1 MIINVVNKQGA
12 DTGRTVTLSTD
23 IFGIE
28 PNDHAIWLDVKQFQ
42 ANQRQGTHKTKD
54 RSEISRS
61 TRKVFRQK
69 GTGGARHGSLKAGIY
84 VGGGR
89 IHGPRPRDYSFK
101 LNKKLKRL
109 ARLSALS
116 YKAKENNIL
125 VVEDFNMN
133 APKTS
138 EFIGF
143 LSALK
148 VTGRTLFVTADT
160 NKNIYLSGR
169 NIKGNTVMRA
179 ADINTFE
186 VLKAG
191 KIALRNIL
199 SGVATNETLLNGRI
213 NKDIV
218 LLRVL

>member
-1 MIINVVNKQGA
+1 MKVNVLNKQGA
-12 DTGRTVTLSTD
+12 ETGRSVTLSKE

-61 TRKVFRQK
+61 TRKLFRQK
-69 GTGGARHGSLKAGIY
+69 GTGGARHGSLKSGIY

-101 LNKKLKRL
+101 LNKKLKKL

-125 VVEDFNMN
+125 VVEDFEM
-133 APKTS
+133 ATPKTS
-138 EFIGF
+138 EFKGF
-143 LSALK
+143 LNALNINE
-148 VTGRTLFVTADT
+148 RTLFVTAET

-169 NIKGNTVMRA
+169 NIEGNTVMKA
-179 ADINTFE
+179 TDINTYQ

-191 KIALRNIL
+191 KLILTEGALTKL
-199 SGVATNETLLNGRI
+199 EES
-213 NKDIV
+213 NKQ
-218 LLRVL
+218 

>member
-1 MIINVVNKQGA
+1 MKLNVLNKQGA
-12 DTGRTVTLSTD
+12 DTGRSVTLSGD

-69 GTGGARHGSLKAGIY
+69 GTGGARHGSLKSGIY

-101 LNKKLKRL
+101 LNKKLKKL

-125 VVEDFNMN
+125 VVEDFEMST
-133 APKTS
+133 PKTS
-138 EFIGF
+138 EFMGF
-143 LSALK
+143 LNALK
-148 VTGRTLFVTADT
+148 INGRTLFVTADT

-169 NIKGNTVMRA
+169 NIQGNRVMKA
-179 ADINTFE
+179 ADINTYE

-191 KIALRNIL
+191 KLILTEGAL
-199 SGVATNETLLNGRI
+199 
-213 NKDIV
+213 NK
-218 LLRVL
+218 LEESNKQ

>member
-1 MIINVVNKQGA
+1 MEVKVFNKQGA
-12 DTGRTVTLSTD
+12 ETGRTVKLSAD

-54 RSEISRS
+54 RTEISRS
-61 TRKVFRQK
+61 TRKIFRQK
-69 GTGGARHGSLKAGIY
+69 GTGGARHGSLKSGIF
-84 VGGGR
+84 VGGAR

-116 YKAKENNIL
+116 YKAQENNIL
-125 VVEDFNMN
+125 VIEDFTMA

-138 EFIGF
+138 EFAG
-143 LSALK
+143 LLKALN
-148 VTGRTLFVTADT
+148 VNGRSLFVTADT
-160 NKNIYLSGR
+160 DKNIYMSGR
-169 NIKGNTVMRA
+169 NIEGNTIMRA
-179 ADINTFE
+179 ADINTYE

-191 KIALRNIL
+191 KLIL
-199 SGVATNETLLNGRI
+199 GPL
-213 NKDIV
+213 
-218 LLRVL
+218 

>member
-1 MIINVVNKQGA
+1 MEVKVLNSAGA
-12 DTGRTVTLSTD
+12 ETGRTVSLPTD

-28 PNDHAIWLDVKQFQ
+28 PNDHAIWLDVKQYQ

-54 RSEISRS
+54 RTEISRS
-61 TRKVFRQK
+61 TRKIFRQK
-69 GTGGARHGSLKAGIY
+69 GTGGARHGSLKAGIF
-84 VGGGR
+84 VGGAR

-116 YKAKENNIL
+116 YKAIQNNII
-125 VVEDFNMN
+125 VVEDFEMN
-133 APKTS
+133 TPKTS
-138 EFIGF
+138 EFLKV

-148 VTGRTLFVTADT
+148 VDGRSLFVTPEA

-169 NIKGNTVMRA
+169 NIEGSAVMRA
-179 ADINTFE
+179 SDVNTYE

-191 KIALRNIL
+191 KLIL
-199 SGVATNETLLNGRI
+199 TEKAVAKFEESH
-213 NKDIV
+213 KQ
-218 LLRVL
+218 

>member
-1 MIINVVNKQGA
+1 MKLNVLNKQGV
-12 DTGRTVTLSTD
+12 DTGRSVTLSND

-69 GTGGARHGSLKAGIY
+69 GTGGARHGSLKSGIY

-101 LNKKLKRL
+101 LNKKLKKL

-125 VVEDFNMN
+125 VVEDFEMST
-133 APKTS
+133 PKTS
-138 EFIGF
+138 EFMGF
-143 LSALK
+143 LNALK
-148 VTGRTLFVTADT
+148 INGRTLFVTADT
-160 NKNIYLSGR
+160 NKNVYLSGR
-169 NIKGNTVMRA
+169 NIEGNRVMKA
-179 ADINTFE
+179 ADINTYE

-191 KIALRNIL
+191 KLILTEGAL
-199 SGVATNETLLNGRI
+199 
-213 NKDIV
+213 NK
-218 LLRVL
+218 LEESNKQ